1 MMEEEQEK
9 LDNMPESLQESER
22 GDAMQFA
29 IDQLEE
35 ASIYLQCSI
44 DAINEILE
52 GWPMERK
59 DKELAIRIMNF
70 VMPYLPEHIR
80 EEAMDIIKNS

>member
-1 MMEEEQEK
+1 
-9 LDNMPESLQESER
+9 
-22 GDAMQFA
+22 
-29 IDQLEE
+29 
-35 ASIYLQCSI
+35 
-44 DAINEILE
+44 
-52 GWPMERK
+52 MERK